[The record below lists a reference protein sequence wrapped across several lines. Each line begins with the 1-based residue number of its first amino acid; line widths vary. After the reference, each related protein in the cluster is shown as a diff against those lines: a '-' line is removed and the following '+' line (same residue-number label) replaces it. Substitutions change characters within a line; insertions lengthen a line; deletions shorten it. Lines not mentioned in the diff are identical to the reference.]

1 MVRSVAR
8 RPLQALALLLML
20 AAACS
25 QLPGGGGP
33 EPTPT
38 PTDISSA
45 LRSTNEASSIEC
57 RGVALGSDSAGPGEL
72 VALEG
77 LPPALAPA
85 AAYASFDPSGTGD
98 TLPVLDADGQPV
110 LMAPFHPNGVA
121 GGELELTVW
130 VGSTRCGQVTLQ
142 VSPMATADGAFAAYV
157 DSLQEYM
164 DLLRRLYDVSRE
176 QLLSGSSEPLPT
188 FLLPLAFAQRLIDGP
203 EVENSLRALADGTAP
218 VSQDPAY
225 DLDLLNAAVV
235 QLGLAEQIA
244 QEIEAVQQR
253 LGENGALGVARGAL
267 PIPQAVTGN
276 ITTAALLDKA
286 MRDQAMCE
294 GRFEGA
300 IGKITHDLVA
310 STRALLG
317 GAARF
322 IPGPSRY
329 VASAAI
335 FASQAPGY
343 ACEYLLPSRFTVM
356 TADGSILWFPDEW
369 AGGPGAVTQ
378 TSVVAVSKE
387 LDFVAK
393 VEELTAGMEAGV
405 PRDQLR
411 QLAQDLCAQFEACSP
426 DGPLGPVEY
435 GPIDIT
441 GAQWTEAEPV
451 NEVVSVGELAE
462 LYIYNPETIGVGG
475 VRIRTRPEHFG
486 DAAPAQTVIEVRVAE
501 CVDTGIR
508 PPEASYQFQEP
519 DYQVTCT
526 TPRGSGTVPV
536 QGVQYSAQL
545 SWSDEYACMIH
556 VSVGPVQY
564 LAARVLATETV
575 SVYQGVLLHGP
586 TTCGVTMSWDDS
598 SQGFLGELRCWA
610 SDPGGICRAAYSF
623 SMTP

>member
-1 MVRSVAR
+1 MLFV
-8 RPLQALALLLML
+8 LAV
-20 AAACS
+20 ACS
-25 QLPGGGGP
+25 RLPAGGGP
-33 EPTPT
+33 ASTPAPTNT
-38 PTDISSA
+38 SNSV
-45 LRSTNEASSIEC
+45 RSTNEASSIEC
-57 RGVALGSDSAGPGEL
+57 RSVALGSDSAGPGEL
-72 VALEG
+72 VAIEG
-77 LPPALAPA
+77 LPPALAPT
-85 AAYASFDPSGTGD
+85 AAYASIDPSGTGD
-98 TLPVLDADGQPV
+98 TLPVLEADGQPV

-130 VGSTRCGQVTLQ
+130 VGSTHCGQVRLQ
-142 VSPMATADGAFAAYV
+142 VSPIAATDGAFAAYV

-164 DLLRRLYDVSRE
+164 GLLRRLYDVSRE
-176 QLLSGSSEPLPT
+176 QLLTGSSEPLPPY
-188 FLLPLAFAQRLIDGP
+188 LLPLAFAQRLTDGP
-203 EVENSLRALADGTAP
+203 QVENSLRALADGTAP
-218 VSQDPAY
+218 MTHDPAY

-235 QLGLAEQIA
+235 QLGLAEQVA
-244 QEIEAVQQR
+244 QEIEAMQER
-253 LGENGALGVARGAL
+253 LGENGAMGVARGAMPL
-267 PIPQAVTGN
+267 PQAVSGS

-300 IGKITHDLVA
+300 IGKLTHDLVA
-310 STRALLG
+310 STRAVLG

-329 VASAAI
+329 VTSAAI
-335 FASQAPGY
+335 FATQAPGY

-356 TADGSILWFPDEW
+356 TAEGSILWFPDEW

-387 LDFVAK
+387 LDLEAQ
-393 VEELTAGMEAGV
+393 VEELTAGMEAGA

-411 QLAQDLCAQFEACSP
+411 QLTQDLCAQFEACGP
-426 DGPLGPVEY
+426 DGSLGPIEY
-435 GPIDIT
+435 GPIDVT
-441 GAQWTEAEPV
+441 GTQWTEAEPV
-451 NEVVSVGELAE
+451 NEVISVGELSDV
-462 LYIYNPETIGVGG
+462 YIYQPQTIGVGG
-475 VRIRTRPEHFG
+475 VRIRTRPEHFA
-486 DAAPAQTVIEVRVAE
+486 DAAPALAVLEVRVAD
-501 CVDTGIR
+501 CVDTGVR
-508 PPEASYQFQEP
+508 PPETSYQFQEP

-536 QGVQYSAQL
+536 QGAQYSAQL

-575 SVYQGVLLHGP
+575 SVYQGVVLHGP

-610 SDPGGICRAAYSF
+610 FDATGICRAGYGF
-623 SMTP
+623 SMKP